1 MADPAPAALLRELAS
16 LADALGSTV
25 APAALADAPRAVT
38 ALAQKYFAAAACSI
52 AVVDD
57 DADELIYVAAS
68 GEGAHA
74 VTGIRLPMGRGI
86 AGWVVQSGQPLA
98 VSDLSRDARF
108 ARDVAESTSYV
119 PTSLL
124 AVPIEGEDRLLGVL
138 SILDRDETRAGAA
151 GDLETA
157 TLFAA
162 QAATA
167 LEAAA
172 AFGGV
177 GTVLLRAL
185 ARAAGDNTDVGA
197 LLRAVPSPGTAD
209 ADLAE
214 FAAVLA
220 EFNRCTPEERV
231 FALGLLRDVLAFVNR
246 RGGGRSYP
254 SP

>member
-108 ARDVAESTSYV
+108 A
-119 PTSLL
+119 
-124 AVPIEGEDRLLGVL
+124 
-138 SILDRDETRAGAA
+138 
-151 GDLETA
+151 
-157 TLFAA
+157 A

-197 LLRAVPSPGTAD
+197 LLRAVPSPG
-209 ADLAE
+209 
-214 FAAVLA
+214 
-220 EFNRCTPEERV
+220 
-231 FALGLLRDVLAFVNR
+231 
-246 RGGGRSYP
+246 
-254 SP
+254 